1 MVRMVPQVEKMLQ
14 KTSIIGKSNRQIASQ
29 RMNFQQIKEDKGF
42 TLIEL
47 IVVVIIMSVML
58 VFAAPRLSGFI
69 FPDDTNKV
77 VRWLIVKSR
86 LLKSNAVQGQKD
98 YTLNLDID
106 NNRLWIADE
115 SMDTEEA
122 LKKAYDQSYSLPDT
136 VRLLDVEYPGRGRVL
151 QGTAEISFY
160 KKGYSDQAII
170 HIEGGDDRKVSLLVE
185 AFLPSVKWVEDYV
198 ETFR

>member
-1 MVRMVPQVEKMLQ
+1 
-14 KTSIIGKSNRQIASQ
+14 
-29 RMNFQQIKEDKGF
+29 MNAWRIKENSGF

-58 VFAAPRLSGFI
+58 VFAIPRLSGFI
-69 FPDDTNKV
+69 FPDDTNKI
-77 VRWLIVKSR
+77 VRWIVVKAR
-86 LLKSNAVQGQKD
+86 MLRNNAVQHQKD
-98 YTLNLDID
+98 YVLNLDID

-122 LKKAYDQSYSLPDT
+122 LKTAQDNGYSLPET
-136 VRLLDVEYPGRGRVL
+136 VRLIDVVFPGQGKVI
-151 QGTAEISFY
+151 QGTVEIRFT

-170 HIEGGDDRKVSLLVE
+170 HIEGSDDRKVSLFVE
-185 AFLPSVKWVEDYV
+185 AFLPSVKWVEEYV

>member
-1 MVRMVPQVEKMLQ
+1 MNCRQ
-14 KTSIIGKSNRQIASQ
+14 IGKN
-29 RMNFQQIKEDKGF
+29 NGF

-58 VFAAPRLSGFI
+58 VFAGPRLSGFI
-69 FPDDTNKV
+69 FPDDTNKI
-77 VRWLIVKSR
+77 VRWLIVNARSLR
-86 LLKSNAVQGQKD
+86 SNAVQQQKN

-106 NNRLWIADE
+106 NNRLWVADE

-122 LKKAYDQSYSLPDT
+122 LKKAYEKSYSLPET
-136 VRLLDVEYPGRGRVL
+136 VRLLDVEFPGRGRVL

-170 HIEGGDDRKVSLLVE
+170 HIQGLDDRKVSLLVE
-185 AFLPSVKWVEDYV
+185 SFLPSVKWVEEYV
-198 ETFR
+198 DTFR